1 MKSRTLTVVAMFL
14 ASILVGYNMF
24 PSIQSVQAA
33 PQLNPLVVEL
43 PQLNLPSI
51 KDPQPEPTVIDV
63 EYNLETQELTVHG
76 NADAQVNFRTVGEI
90 KPIVKWKTKI
100 KEVEVPVNTGYPFIK
115 GMTKVTEKLPSLS
128 EMIGN
133 HGEE

>member
-14 ASILVGYNMF
+14 ASALVGYNMF

-33 PQLNPLVVEL
+33 PQLNPLIVEL

-51 KDPQPEPTVIDV
+51 KDPQPEPTVVDV
-63 EYNLETQELTVHG
+63 EYNLETQELTVSG
-76 NADAQVNFRTVGEI
+76 NTDAQVNFRTVGET

-115 GMTKVTEKLPSLS
+115 DMTKVTEKLPSLS
-128 EMIGN
+128 KTIGN

>member
-14 ASILVGYNMF
+14 ASALVGYNMF

-43 PQLNLPSI
+43 PQLNLPSTN
-51 KDPQPEPTVIDV
+51 DPQPESAVIDV

-76 NADAQVNFRTVGEI
+76 NTDAQVNFRTVGEV

-100 KEVEVPVNTGYPFIK
+100 KEVEVPVEIIK
-115 GMTKVTEKLPSLS
+115 EVPIEVIKEIASLIRFAES
-128 EMIGN
+128 FVVFVWA
-133 HGEE
+133 